1 MRTSLTI
8 LLITADRLVRADVR
22 GGACRWAEQPRP
34 AVDDLPSL
42 VEAALRLG
50 GGRARRVLLLTTEV
64 WTQTLPLPAG
74 AAAGMG
80 DDEVAQALAF
90 ESEPFSGIS
99 AFDSLAACL
108 PLPRGAEEPQFWFTQ
123 LPASVREQLDYVV
136 GEAGGKLVGIAHPAG
151 LPASLRT
158 APAERWQRIELWP
171 DAVVCLHREP
181 GGPMYVHVIN
191 TSPHTDTWQE
201 DARLWFGRFEAAEVC
216 EILLASG
223 RAAPVAG
230 EFEGTESIDLADE
243 TSLNGWLTAWAEHAQ
258 RRRPELPIVRPAPK
272 PMPNSTRLA
281 IAGLVGAA
289 MLALCLVHYGWTGA
303 AAHAAQER
311 VAELQQPAEELR
323 KAQAEADTLEKQL
336 ASLTA
341 QTDRMQA
348 SVDACLRAME
358 WNRRR
363 MAGLMAAL
371 AEGDSNAFVIQAIE
385 ARREGIRVRGISQRP
400 EQPNQLAARMAA
412 KLRPLGLQVHP
423 PSKEAG
429 FLRPNGSPY
438 LFELLIQDVHHTGQ
452 PIDIEEAGEAGG
464 PEPSG
469 GAAQPRKP
477 TEP

>member
-1 MRTSLTI
+1 MRTPLTI
-8 LLITADRLVRADVR
+8 LLITADRLIRADVR
-22 GGACRWAEQPRP
+22 GADCRVAEQRRP

-80 DDEVAQALAF
+80 DEEVAQALAF

-99 AFDSLAACL
+99 AFDSLGACL

-123 LPASVREQLDYVV
+123 VPASVREQLDYVV

-151 LPASLRT
+151 LPRSLRT
-158 APAERWQRIELWP
+158 APEDRWQRIELWH
-171 DAVVCLHREP
+171 DAVVCLHREA
-181 GGPMYVHVIN
+181 GGPIHVHVVN

-201 DARLWFGRFEAAEVC
+201 DARLWFGRFEAPEEC

-223 RAAPVAG
+223 RMTPIGGDFDGA
-230 EFEGTESIDLADE
+230 ETIDLSDDS
-243 TSLNGWLTAWAEHAQ
+243 TLTGWLTAWAEHAQ
-258 RRRPELPIVRPAPK
+258 HRRPEAPLLRPAPK
-272 PMPNSTRLA
+272 PMPDSTRIA

-303 AAHAAQER
+303 AARTAQER
-311 VAELQQPAEELR
+311 VAELQEPAEQLR
-323 KAQAEADTLEKQL
+323 KAQSEADGLEKQL
-336 ASLTA
+336 AGLTA
-341 QTDRMQA
+341 QTERMQA

-358 WNRRR
+358 WNRQR

-371 AEGDSNAFVIQAIE
+371 AESEPNAFVIQAIE
-385 ARREGIRVRGISQRP
+385 THRDGIRVRGISRRA
-400 EQPNQLAARMAA
+400 EQSNQLAARMATR
-412 KLRPLGLQVHP
+412 LRPLGLQVHP

-429 FLRPNGSPY
+429 FLMPDGSPY
-438 LFELLIQDVHHTGQ
+438 LFELLIQDVYHTGQ
-452 PIDIEEAGEAGG
+452 PTEDAGGAGG
-464 PEPSG
+464 PEPSDG
-469 GAAQPRKP
+469 VAQPRES
-477 TEP
+477 TER